1 MAILSLNAV
10 NKYYSLANGDQFHAL
25 KDINLDFEAG
35 ELVAIV
41 GESGSGKSTLMNL
54 IGGLDTDFTGEILI
68 EGENIADFKERD
80 LVNYHKDKIGF
91 VFQNFNLIS
100 HLSVLENVALAMN
113 LSNIPKSKREKQA
126 KTVLEQLGLGQQIHK
141 RPNQLSGG
149 QKQRVA
155 IARALVNNPEIIIAD
170 EPTGALD
177 SQTADAVLDIF
188 KAIATSGKLVLI
200 VTHSQAVAGIAS
212 RLVRIG
218 DGEIIADERISENQ
232 AALVNY
238 QGMRQLPQVEKAHS
252 NAFSFWS
259 AIQLAL
265 KNMRAKWSRNL
276 LIAFGFSVGIM
287 SIILMLALGSGVNNY
302 LTDTMESQVNPQVTE
317 VRMPMNN
324 PEMQS
329 MEERSGSNEGQN
341 LPQTTISPDFQDP
354 AFEQENIEELGAISG
369 VENLEVGYTNFSLG
383 TDYLK
388 KEDQTYPFMNLQT
401 ISSLITPANL
411 PEGHLPEQGEIL
423 VSRGIADKLAEDT
436 GQSAIGQKLTLKLT
450 LKQKD
455 LKADFTISGVYQA
468 DETMGS
474 AAIFD
479 TVYLNYDDLET
490 LAADQDIDLKP
501 NVVYLLAEDESLTPQ
516 IKETIADMGYRGS
529 ATESFVKTF
538 TEMIDIFTF
547 VLIGVAGISL
557 LVSAIMILTVLY
569 ISVVERT
576 QEIGVIK
583 AIGGRRK
590 DIRRIFISESFLI
603 GLFSGLL
610 GGGLAIAFAAL
621 ANQVLNQL
629 FQVSMLDIT
638 WQFLLIGLAI
648 AVVIATISGLLPA
661 NRASKLDPVE
671 ALRAE

>member
-10 NKYYSLANGDQFHAL
+10 NKYYSLANGDRFHAL
-25 KDINLDFEAG
+25 KDINLSFEAG

-54 IGGLDTDFTGEILI
+54 VGGLDTDFKGEIRV

-113 LSNIPKSKREKQA
+113 LSNIPKGKREKQA
-126 KTVLEQLGLGQQIHK
+126 KAVLEQLGLGQQIHK

-188 KAIATSGKLVLI
+188 KAIAASGKLVLI

-218 DGEIIADERISENQ
+218 DGEIVADERVSKNQ
-232 AALVNY
+232 RALANY
-238 QGMRQLPQVEKAHS
+238 QGMRQLPQVEKAPS

-324 PEMQS
+324 PEMEA
-329 MEERSGSNEGQN
+329 MEERGRSADGQAT
-341 LPQTTISPDFQDP
+341 PQTTISPDFQDP
-354 AFEQENIEELGAISG
+354 TFEKENIEELTGISG
-369 VENLEVGYTNFSLG
+369 VQDLQVGFTNFSLG
-383 TDYLK
+383 TDYLTK
-388 KEDQTYPFMNLQT
+388 DDQTYPFMNLQT

-455 LKADFTISGVYQA
+455 LKADFTISGIYQA

-490 LAADQDIDLKP
+490 LADDQDIELKP
-501 NVVYLLAEDESLTPQ
+501 NVVYLVAEDESLTPQ
-516 IKETIADMGYRGS
+516 IKENIADMGYRGS
-529 ATESFVKTF
+529 ATESLVKTF

-610 GGGLAIAFAAL
+610 GGGLAIAFAGL

>member
-10 NKYYSLANGDQFHAL
+10 NKYYSLANGDRFHAL

-54 IGGLDTDFTGEILI
+54 IGGLDTDFTGEIRV

-113 LSNIPKSKREKQA
+113 LSNIPKRKREKQA
-126 KTVLEQLGLGQQIHK
+126 QAVLEQLGLGQQIHK

-188 KAIATSGKLVLI
+188 KAISASGKLVLI

-218 DGEIIADERISENQ
+218 DGEIVADERVNENQ
-232 AALVNY
+232 RALANY
-238 QGMRQLPQVEKAHS
+238 QGMRQLPQVEKARS

-324 PEMQS
+324 PEMET
-329 MEERSGSNEGQN
+329 MEERNRSKEGQN

-354 AFEQENIEELGAISG
+354 AFDQENIEELGAISG
-369 VENLEVGYTNFSLG
+369 VEDLEVGYTNFSLG

-455 LKADFTISGVYQA
+455 LKADFTISGIYQA

-490 LAADQDIDLKP
+490 LAADQDIGLEP
-501 NVVYLLAEDESLTPQ
+501 NVVYLLAKDESLTPQ
-516 IKETIADMGYRGS
+516 IKENIADMGYRGS
-529 ATESFVKTF
+529 ATESLVKTF

-610 GGGLAIAFAAL
+610 GGGLAIVFAGL

>member
-10 NKYYSLANGDQFHAL
+10 DKYYSLANGDRFHAL

-54 IGGLDTDFTGEILI
+54 IGGLDTDFTGEIRV

-113 LSNIPKSKREKQA
+113 LSNISKGKREKQA
-126 KTVLEQLGLGQQIHK
+126 QAVLEQLGLGQQIHK

-188 KAIATSGKLVLI
+188 KEIAASGKLVLI

-218 DGEIIADERISENQ
+218 DGEIVADERVNENQ
-232 AALVNY
+232 RALANY
-238 QGMRQLPQVEKAHS
+238 HGMRQLPQVEKSRS

-324 PEMQS
+324 SEMQA
-329 MEERSGSNEGQN
+329 MEERNRSKEGQN

-354 AFEQENIEELGAISG
+354 AFEQENIEELGAVSG
-369 VENLEVGYTNFSLG
+369 VEALEVGYTNFSLG

-436 GQSAIGQKLTLKLT
+436 GQSAIGQKLSLKLT

-516 IKETIADMGYRGS
+516 IKESIADMGYRGS
-529 ATESFVKTF
+529 ATESLVKTF

-610 GGGLAIAFAAL
+610 GGGLAMAFAAL

>member
-10 NKYYSLANGDQFHAL
+10 NKYYSLANGDRFQAL

-54 IGGLDTDFTGEILI
+54 IGGLDTDFTGEIRV

-113 LSNIPKSKREKQA
+113 LSNIPKRKREKQA
-126 KTVLEQLGLGQQIHK
+126 QAVLDQLGLGQQIHK

-188 KAIATSGKLVLI
+188 KEIAASGKLVLI

-218 DGEIIADERISENQ
+218 DGEIVADERVSENQ
-232 AALVNY
+232 RALANY
-238 QGMRQLPQVEKAHS
+238 QGMRQLPQVEKAPS

-324 PEMQS
+324 PEMEA
-329 MEERSGSNEGQN
+329 MEERNRSKEGQN

-354 AFEQENIEELGAISG
+354 TFEQKNIEELGAISG
-369 VENLEVGYTNFSLG
+369 VEDLEVGYTNFSLG

-455 LKADFTISGVYQA
+455 LKSDFTISGIYQA

-501 NVVYLLAEDESLTPQ
+501 NVVYLLTEDESLTPQ
-516 IKETIADMGYRGS
+516 IKENIADMGYRGS
-529 ATESFVKTF
+529 ATESLVKTF

-610 GGGLAIAFAAL
+610 GGGLAIAFAGL

>member
-10 NKYYSLANGDQFHAL
+10 NKYYSLANGDRFQAL

-54 IGGLDTDFTGEILI
+54 IGGLDTDFTGEIRV

-113 LSNIPKSKREKQA
+113 LSNISKGKREKQA
-126 KTVLEQLGLGQQIHK
+126 RAVLEQLGLGQQVHK

-188 KAIATSGKLVLI
+188 KEIAASGKLVLI

-218 DGEIIADERISENQ
+218 DGEIVADERVNENQ
-232 AALVNY
+232 RALANY
-238 QGMRQLPQVEKAHS
+238 QGMRQLPQVEKASS

-324 PEMQS
+324 PEMQAT
-329 MEERSGSNEGQN
+329 EERNRSKEGQN

-369 VENLEVGYTNFSLG
+369 VEALEVGYTNFSLG

-388 KEDQTYPFMNLQT
+388 KEDPTYPFMNLQT

-436 GQSAIGQKLTLKLT
+436 GQSAIGQKLSLKLT
-450 LKQKD
+450 LKQKISKQI
-455 LKADFTISGVYQA
+455 LLFLAFTRL
-468 DETMGS
+468 TR
-474 AAIFD
+474 
-479 TVYLNYDDLET
+479 LW
-490 LAADQDIDLKP
+490 DQRL
-501 NVVYLLAEDESLTPQ
+501 SLTP
-516 IKETIADMGYRGS
+516 
-529 ATESFVKTF
+529 
-538 TEMIDIFTF
+538 
-547 VLIGVAGISL
+547 
-557 LVSAIMILTVLY
+557 
-569 ISVVERT
+569 
-576 QEIGVIK
+576 
-583 AIGGRRK
+583 
-590 DIRRIFISESFLI
+590 FI
-603 GLFSGLL
+603 
-610 GGGLAIAFAAL
+610 
-621 ANQVLNQL
+621 
-629 FQVSMLDIT
+629 
-638 WQFLLIGLAI
+638 
-648 AVVIATISGLLPA
+648 
-661 NRASKLDPVE
+661 
-671 ALRAE
+671 

>member
-10 NKYYSLANGDQFHAL
+10 NKYYSLANGDRFQAL

-54 IGGLDTDFTGEILI
+54 IGGLDTDFTGEIRV

-113 LSNIPKSKREKQA
+113 LSNIPKRKREKQA
-126 KTVLEQLGLGQQIHK
+126 QAVLDQLGLGQQIHK

-188 KAIATSGKLVLI
+188 KEIAASGKLVLI

-218 DGEIIADERISENQ
+218 DGEIVADERVSENQ
-232 AALVNY
+232 RALANY
-238 QGMRQLPQVEKAHS
+238 QGMRQLPQVEKAPS

-324 PEMQS
+324 PEMEA
-329 MEERSGSNEGQN
+329 MEERNRSKEGQN

-354 AFEQENIEELGAISG
+354 TFEQKNIEELGAISG
-369 VENLEVGYTNFSLG
+369 VEDLEVGYTNFSLG

-450 LKQKD
+450 
-455 LKADFTISGVYQA
+455 
-468 DETMGS
+468 
-474 AAIFD
+474 
-479 TVYLNYDDLET
+479 
-490 LAADQDIDLKP
+490 
-501 NVVYLLAEDESLTPQ
+501 
-516 IKETIADMGYRGS
+516 
-529 ATESFVKTF
+529 
-538 TEMIDIFTF
+538 
-547 VLIGVAGISL
+547 
-557 LVSAIMILTVLY
+557 
-569 ISVVERT
+569 
-576 QEIGVIK
+576 
-583 AIGGRRK
+583 
-590 DIRRIFISESFLI
+590 
-603 GLFSGLL
+603 
-610 GGGLAIAFAAL
+610 
-621 ANQVLNQL
+621 
-629 FQVSMLDIT
+629 
-638 WQFLLIGLAI
+638 
-648 AVVIATISGLLPA
+648 
-661 NRASKLDPVE
+661 
-671 ALRAE
+671 

>member
-10 NKYYSLANGDQFHAL
+10 NKYYSLANGNRFHAL
-25 KDINLDFEAG
+25 KDINLAFEAG

-54 IGGLDTDFTGEILI
+54 IGGLDTDFKGEIRV

-113 LSNIPKSKREKQA
+113 LSNIPKRKREKQA
-126 KTVLEQLGLGQQIHK
+126 QAVLEQLSLGQQIHK

-188 KAIATSGKLVLI
+188 KEIAASGKLVLI

-218 DGEIIADERISENQ
+218 DGEIVADERVSENQ
-232 AALVNY
+232 RALANY
-238 QGMRQLPQVEKAHS
+238 QGMRQLPHVEKAPS

-324 PEMQS
+324 PEMEA
-329 MEERSGSNEGQN
+329 MEERNRSKEGQN

-354 AFEQENIEELGAISG
+354 TFEQENIEELGAISG
-369 VENLEVGYTNFSLG
+369 VEDLEVGYTNFSLG

-411 PEGHLPEQGEIL
+411 PEGHLPGQGEIL

-436 GQSAIGQKLTLKLT
+436 GQSAIGQKLRLKLT

-455 LKADFTISGVYQA
+455 LKADFTISGIYQA

-490 LAADQDIDLKP
+490 LADDQDIELKP
-501 NVVYLLAEDESLTPQ
+501 NVVYLVAEDESLTPQ
-516 IKETIADMGYRGS
+516 IKENIADMGYRGS
-529 ATESFVKTF
+529 ATESLVKTF

-610 GGGLAIAFAAL
+610 GGGLAIAFAGL

>member
-10 NKYYSLANGDQFHAL
+10 NKYYSLANGDRFQAL

-54 IGGLDTDFTGEILI
+54 IGGLDTDFTGEIRV

-113 LSNIPKSKREKQA
+113 LSNIPKRKREKQA
-126 KTVLEQLGLGQQIHK
+126 QAVLDQLGLGQQIHK

-188 KAIATSGKLVLI
+188 KEIAASGKLVLI

-218 DGEIIADERISENQ
+218 DGEIVADERVSENQ
-232 AALVNY
+232 RALANY
-238 QGMRQLPQVEKAHS
+238 QGMRQLPQVEKAPS

-302 LTDTMESQVNPQVTE
+302 LTDTMESQVNNQVTE

-324 PEMQS
+324 PEMEA
-329 MEERSGSNEGQN
+329 MEERNRSKEGQN

-354 AFEQENIEELGAISG
+354 TFEQKNIEELGAISG
-369 VENLEVGYTNFSLG
+369 VEDLEVGYTNFSLG

-455 LKADFTISGVYQA
+455 LKSDFTISGIYQA

-501 NVVYLLAEDESLTPQ
+501 NVVYLLTEDESLTPQ
-516 IKETIADMGYRGS
+516 IKENIADMGYRGS
-529 ATESFVKTF
+529 ATESLVKTF

-610 GGGLAIAFAAL
+610 GGGLAIAFAGL

>member
-10 NKYYSLANGDQFHAL
+10 NKYYSLANGDRFQAL
-25 KDINLDFEAG
+25 KDINLAFEAG

-54 IGGLDTDFTGEILI
+54 IGGLDTDFTGEIRV
-68 EGENIADFKERD
+68 EGENIADFKEGD

-126 KTVLEQLGLGQQIHK
+126 QAVLEQLGLGQQIHK

-188 KAIATSGKLVLI
+188 KEIAASGKLVLI

-218 DGEIIADERISENQ
+218 DGEIVADERVSENQ
-232 AALVNY
+232 RALANY
-238 QGMRQLPQVEKAHS
+238 QGMRQLPQVEKAPS

-324 PEMQS
+324 PEMQA
-329 MEERSGSNEGQN
+329 MEERNRSNEGQN

-354 AFEQENIEELGAISG
+354 TFEQENIEELGAIAG
-369 VENLEVGYTNFSLG
+369 VEEVEVGYTNFSLG

-401 ISSLITPANL
+401 VSSLITPANL

-436 GQSAIGQKLTLKLT
+436 GQSAIGQKLSLKLT

-490 LAADQDIDLKP
+490 LAADQDIDFKP

-516 IKETIADMGYRGS
+516 IKESIADMGYRGS
-529 ATESFVKTF
+529 ATESLVKTF